1 MPVTIKDVAKL
12 AGVSASTVSRTCSD
26 HPSISRQT
34 KEKVRKAMQELGYE
48 PNHSNMTMQETKTI
62 GIVLPVSISDAYE
75 NSFYLEMMRGIT
87 LFCNKKKY
95 ATTLITGATNEELL
109 STIKYMNKENLLD
122 GLILLYSNE
131 WDPIV
136 DYLYQEGIIF
146 VLIGTARKFT
156 NETIYIDN
164 DNITAAR
171 EATNYLLELGH
182 KKIGYLGT
190 DSNRVFSSDRKS
202 GYMLA
207 LAEKGIAI
215 RPEYCIEMLSIPKG
229 QSKMLQKL
237 LSSDDRP
244 TAVLVSDDI
253 LAMVLEQTAVML
265 GLKIPEDLSIVSFNN
280 SLFARLTSPQLT
292 SIDINAQQ
300 LGIEAASQ
308 IINHIENPALL
319 ATKIIVPHFM
329 VERESCTTC
338 KS

>member
-48 PNHSNMTMQETKTI
+48 PNNSNMTMQETKTI

-156 NETIYIDN
+156 N
-164 DNITAAR
+164 
-171 EATNYLLELGH
+171 
-182 KKIGYLGT
+182 
-190 DSNRVFSSDRKS
+190 
-202 GYMLA
+202 
-207 LAEKGIAI
+207 
-215 RPEYCIEMLSIPKG
+215 
-229 QSKMLQKL
+229 
-237 LSSDDRP
+237 
-244 TAVLVSDDI
+244 
-253 LAMVLEQTAVML
+253 
-265 GLKIPEDLSIVSFNN
+265 
-280 SLFARLTSPQLT
+280 
-292 SIDINAQQ
+292 
-300 LGIEAASQ
+300 
-308 IINHIENPALL
+308 
-319 ATKIIVPHFM
+319 
-329 VERESCTTC
+329 
-338 KS
+338 